1 MGRAGRDTQKAG
13 LISSDSDTTHSFR
26 LWAVRSEMRVRLS
39 LFVGK
44 EQQAVLLQGFLI
56 AFGHLAIHAPR
67 QDDNDAT
74 LASEQYLQHLFLH
87 LRMKT
92 ADHSHFLPL
101 ANLRCPIQ
109 CGQYGERGDSHSHAA
124 SGESYPETVV

>member
-1 MGRAGRDTQKAG
+1 
-13 LISSDSDTTHSFR
+13 
-26 LWAVRSEMRVRLS
+26 MRVRLS

-67 QDDNDAT
+67 QDDTDAA
-74 LASEQYLQHLFLH
+74 LASEQYFQHLFLH

-92 ADHSHFLPL
+92 ADHSHLLPL
-101 ANLRCPIQ
+101 ADLRCPIQ
-109 CGQYGERGDSHSHAA
+109 CGQYGERSDRIHTLQEEKVILKQWYDSNIDNRWSC
-124 SGESYPETVV
+124 ESRSQVYLDYVES